1 MAKISN
7 ISAYPSI
14 ANLDSADYLV
24 ITDAE
29 NDLMTKTATIG
40 QLQALFGIDTLVA
53 KVTLNNA
60 SLLTL
65 GGISATL
72 IAAPG
77 LNKVLDIISVMV
89 YVDAG
94 AVAFDFAGA
103 LTLDVGG
110 VNLDTINQTVFNST
124 TDVVYKP
131 VVDSNLIG
139 VNQPLLLEVAQN
151 PTQGTGVVYLNINY
165 RVLTVGS
172 SF

>member
-29 NDLMTKTATIG
+29 NDLMTKSCTIS
-40 QLQALFGIDTLVA
+40 ALFGIDTLVA

-77 LNKVLDIISVMV
+77 LNKVLDIISIMV